1 MWNIVILV
9 GGLFV
14 LIAGVLM
21 VLGGNSDGWRRIATG
36 VMLVVVWFALRRGKQ
51 QGEGG

>member
-1 MWNIVILV
+1 MWNVVILI

-21 VLGGNSDGWRRIATG
+21 VLGGNADGWRRIATG
-36 VMLVVVWFALRRGKQ
+36 AMLVVVWFALRRGRQ
-51 QGEGG
+51 